1 MLHSHPMSSN
11 AQPEGDHSRVVPED
25 HQEEAQYYPPTSD
38 PTRRH
43 TCWTINNWTAEEL
56 ELCRRYH
63 ESRKSVR
70 YHCFSQEVGESGTP
84 HIQGYTAWTTT
95 MSLNAFKRAL
105 GGRLH
110 YTTNTVATAQQN
122 RDYCAGLVPKK
133 GNTLNPTF
141 EEFGELPKQGDRT
154 DWRSAVEMIRAR
166 TPVENV
172 IYEQPHLTP
181 AIRALE
187 RLATLSNK
195 PPKDRDV
202 RVLYIHGTSG
212 CGKTRSIHAAFP
224 DAYWKPNGEW
234 WDAYDGEQ
242 VVVLDDFYGDI
253 QHALL
258 LRVLDRYPLR
268 VPFKGGFAP
277 AHWTTVIISSNARL
291 DDQYQSITGT
301 KREPLYRRIHCVID
315 ADDGISPEH
324 ITNALREAPCRP
336 QVPCR
341 KAVRPPSDDP
351 SCAAGSSAEPHDG

>member
-1 MLHSHPMSSN
+1 MSHNHPMSDN
-11 AQPEGDHSRVVPED
+11 AHHEGDHSRVVPEGST
-25 HQEEAQYYPPTSD
+25 EEAQYYPPTYD
-38 PTRRH
+38 PQRRH
-43 TCWTINNWTAEEL
+43 ACWTINNWTPEEL
-56 ELCRRYH
+56 AALRAYGPSMKSCRYM
-63 ESRKSVR
+63 
-70 YHCFSQEVGESGTP
+70 CWSQEIAPTTGTP
-84 HIQGYTAWTTT
+84 HLQGYTAWTTT
-95 MSLNAFKRAL
+95 MSLQAFKKKL
-105 GGRLH
+105 GGRLRFEA
-110 YTTNTVATAQQN
+110 NTVATAQQN
-122 RDYCAGLVPKK
+122 RDYCSGMCEKK
-133 GNTLNPTF
+133 GYTLNPTF

-154 DWRSAVEMIRAR
+154 DWRSAVEMIRSRA
-166 TPVENV
+166 PVVDV
-172 IYEQPHLTP
+172 IYEQPHLVP

-202 RVLYIHGTSG
+202 RVIYIHGSSG

-268 VPFKGGFAP
+268 VPFKGGFYP

-301 KREPLYRRIHCVID
+301 KREPLYRRIHRVID
-315 ADDGISPEH
+315 ADDGISPES
-324 ITNALREAPCRP
+324 ITHALSEEAVHP

-351 SCAAGSSAEPHDG
+351 SCAAGNAEPHDG